1 MKVFLK
7 KSNYDS
13 LLRAFF
19 TIFCIALNFVLSFIA
34 FRTGFP
40 IYFDT
45 AGTIAAATIGGIFP
59 GIMTAVMSNV
69 FGAIFNHETI
79 YFGFIN
85 AFIAMFTAWYAR
97 ERSFKSFKAVTKY
110 VLITGISAGL
120 ISGLLQ
126 WGAFGKPQLASV
138 VSFIDVVSGA
148 TGINEVIAFLSLNI
162 LLNLVDKILCFF
174 IAMLIRHII
183 PENIAIRIRNSG
195 WKQHPLSVDEAKNLK
210 SVSGN
215 LKKTVKARMGFML
228 LGCSL
233 ALTFIMCCVGIN
245 LYYERYKEE
254 KAETARHAAEF
265 AASVVDADMID
276 EYIQYGEDARGYK
289 ETEDMLT
296 KIRDNAQGVK
306 YLYVVQVRN
315 EGYYWAFDLDT
326 DDEEGYSP
334 GLFTELEEEFEP
346 YRDKLLAGEE
356 IDTVE
361 KNSVYG
367 WVLTAYYPIRDA
379 NGICRAYA
387 GADVSLTYMTGYMWD
402 FLLRVIFIMAGF
414 FILILAYGLWVAGTN
429 LVYPINSIEKSVE
442 MFIEAG
448 DDQRKLDDAVRK
460 MRSIDVRTG
469 DEVEKLYRIVCE
481 MAMEQTEKIRSV
493 RRLSDETLKMQEG
506 LIITMADLV
515 ENRDSDTGAHVQ
527 KTSEYVRII
536 IEGLKRK
543 GYYAEKISP
552 KFASDV
558 VTSAPLHDIG
568 KINISDKILNKP
580 GKLTPEEYE
589 IIKTHTVI
597 GRNIIEKAINT
608 VQGENYLKEAR
619 NMAAYHHERWDGKG
633 YPDGLHGEVIPLSAR
648 IMAVADV
655 FDALSSKRVY
665 KPALSVE
672 EALSLIREGAGT
684 QFDPKCVEVFVES
697 VPEIKVVIGKYNR
710 GGNV

>member
-1 MKVFLK
+1 
-7 KSNYDS
+7 
-13 LLRAFF
+13 
-19 TIFCIALNFVLSFIA
+19 
-34 FRTGFP
+34 
-40 IYFDT
+40 
-45 AGTIAAATIGGIFP
+45 
-59 GIMTAVMSNV
+59 
-69 FGAIFNHETI
+69 
-79 YFGFIN
+79 
-85 AFIAMFTAWYAR
+85 
-97 ERSFKSFKAVTKY
+97 
-110 VLITGISAGL
+110 
-120 ISGLLQ
+120 
-126 WGAFGKPQLASV
+126 
-138 VSFIDVVSGA
+138 
-148 TGINEVIAFLSLNI
+148 
-162 LLNLVDKILCFF
+162 
-174 IAMLIRHII
+174 
-183 PENIAIRIRNSG
+183 
-195 WKQHPLSVDEAKNLK
+195 
-210 SVSGN
+210 
-215 LKKTVKARMGFML
+215 
-228 LGCSL
+228 
-233 ALTFIMCCVGIN
+233 
-245 LYYERYKEE
+245 
-254 KAETARHAAEF
+254 
-265 AASVVDADMID
+265 MID

-334 GLFTELEEEFEP
+334 GLFTELEEAFEP

-387 GADVSLTYMTGYMWD
+387 GADVSLRYMTGYMWD

-414 FILILAYGLWVAGTN
+414 FILILAFGLWVAGTN

-481 MAMEQTEKIRSV
+481 MAVEQTEKIRSV

-672 EALSLIREGAGT
+672 ESLSLIREGAGT